1 MNREKYSK
9 LVCEKGYV
17 DSDGEAQRFMDEF
30 SYRAQ
35 KIVSVSF
42 Y

>member
-1 MNREKYSK
+1 MNREI
-9 LVCEKGYV
+9 VCEKGYV

-35 KIVSVSF
+35 KIVSVLF
-42 Y
+42 YL